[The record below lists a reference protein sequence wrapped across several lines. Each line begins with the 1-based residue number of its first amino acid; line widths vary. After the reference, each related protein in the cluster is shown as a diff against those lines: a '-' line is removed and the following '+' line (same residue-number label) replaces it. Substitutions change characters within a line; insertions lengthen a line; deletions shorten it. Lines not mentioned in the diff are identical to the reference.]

1 MTEENT
7 PAPKQKVV
15 GWIGAILVRL
25 VVPAWIIFGA
35 MQKVLGGS
43 PKLLP
48 RSVLDGGGI
57 LGFKDFHLLLAFIV
71 CIEFFFVGIMLFV
84 PKLARV
90 AAVMMLGVFLVVLCV
105 EMFGYGNY
113 ESCGCFGEKSL
124 SPIIMFVID
133 FALLIGIFACKPRTS
148 KCHMNIGK
156 RAPVAAAIFILLA
169 WVFTFSSIMYAKE
182 KGNSDNTDPTLP
194 TLPTSWYPQNIADW
208 VGKSVD
214 DLELFGWVKEWPID
228 IHDGKQYFIFYS
240 LTCDHC
246 EALLWEYF
254 EFPTTPTTLVAIPL
268 STEGFDYESAFENP
282 CSDCNKTEL
291 RIGTDWI
298 IGTPLVVATEN
309 GIVKCAVENEEYE
322 APTCLI
328 W

>member
-1 MTEENT
+1 MNEETT

-25 VVPAWIIFGA
+25 AVPAWIIFGA
-35 MQKVLGGS
+35 MQKVLDGS
-43 PKLLP
+43 PKSLP
-48 RSVLDGGGI
+48 RPVLDAGSI
-57 LGFKDFHLLLAFIV
+57 LGFQDHHLLLAILV
-71 CIEFFFVGIMLFV
+71 CIEFFFVGLMLFV
-84 PKLARV
+84 PKLARIS
-90 AAVMMLGVFLVVLCV
+90 AALMLCVFLIVLSV
-105 EMFGYGNY
+105 DMFGYGNY

-124 SPIIMFVID
+124 SPITMFAID
-133 FALLIGIFACKPRTS
+133 FILLIGIIFCKPRIS
-148 KCHMNIGK
+148 KCHMNKGK
-156 RAPVAAAIFILLA
+156 RAPLAAGIFILLA
-169 WVFTFSSIMYAKE
+169 CFYTFSSIMYAKD
-182 KGNSDNTDPTLP
+182 KGNSDNSNPSLP

-214 DLELFGWVKEWPID
+214 NIELFNWVKEWPTD
-228 IHDGKQYFIFYS
+228 IHNGKQYFIFYS

-254 EFPTTPTTLVAIPL
+254 EFPATTTTLIAIPQ
-268 STEGFDYESAFENP
+268 STDGFDYESAFENP
-282 CSDCNKTEL
+282 CFDCNKTEL
-291 RIGTDWI
+291 RIGADWI

-309 GIVKCAVENEEYE
+309 GIVKCAVENEDYE